1 VGRIYGGI
9 LGLLAFQITLLR
21 GWLHRS
27 DAQSTLWLAWLY
39 LLVFAVI
46 GLVVGRVAGQI
57 VQESVIG
64 RVNAELAA
72 QEEQDQPKKRK

>member
-9 LGLLAFQITLLR
+9 LGLLAFLTILVR
-21 GWLHRS
+21 GWIHQS
-27 DAQSTLWLAWLY
+27 DSQGTLWTAWLG
-39 LLVFAVI
+39 LMLFAAV
-46 GLVVGRVAGQI
+46 GLIVGRVAGQI

-72 QEEQDQPKKRK
+72 QEKNEKKI